1 MSDPDQAVDELL
13 DAAEELTV
21 EGQRALQAAQVVP
34 IHAATAHSPRNQVDM
49 RPGAVLKRKEEEAK
63 KAKRGRGRPK
73 KVAKRP
79 DVEDLKYHQETIQ
92 REVSFV
98 DGDAIVQATTDRKDS
113 VELLTL
119 AKTRIARA
127 AAALEFQRIEMQKFG
142 KDTGQV
148 TGRQIA
154 ALKDIANIELKIRE
168 LGAQM
173 IDLRSEPVQKV
184 FAMFI
189 EKLQEAA
196 KGVLPEEQFD
206 LLFNRLETELDGW
219 EDEAE
224 SLLR

>member
-1 MSDPDQAVDELL
+1 MSDQDVQAVELTEEAQRAL
-13 DAAEELTV
+13 DAAN
-21 EGQRALQAAQVVP
+21 VVP
-34 IHAATAHSPRNQVDM
+34 IHAATAHSPRNKPLDM
-49 RPGAVLKRKEEEAK
+49 RPGAVLKRKEQEEAEA
-63 KAKRGRGRPK
+63 KAKGAKRARGRPK
-73 KVAKRP
+73 KVEKKP
-79 DVEDLKYHQETIQ
+79 NVEDLQYHQETIA

-98 DGDAIVQATTDRKDS
+98 DGDAIVRATGDRKDS
-113 VELLTL
+113 VELLNL
-119 AKTRIARA
+119 VKTRIARA
-127 AAALEFQRIEMQKFG
+127 TAALEFQRIEMQKYG
-142 KDTGQV
+142 RDTGQV
-148 TGRQIA
+148 TGRQIS

-196 KGVLPEEQFD
+196 KEILPQEQFD

-224 SLLR
+224 NLLR